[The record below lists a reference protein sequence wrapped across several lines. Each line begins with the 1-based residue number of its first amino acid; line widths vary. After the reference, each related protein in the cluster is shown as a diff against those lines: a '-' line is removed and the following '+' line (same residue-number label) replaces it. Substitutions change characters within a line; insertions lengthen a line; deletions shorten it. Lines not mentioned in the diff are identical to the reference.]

1 MKGKRIITQPAKAVL
16 ITVIGIFCLF
26 LYSCRMTVSLTGGT
40 INPNAKTVYI
50 ATFPNNATLVN
61 PSLSQ
66 DFTNA
71 LKNKIQNQTPLTI
84 VNNEGDY
91 SIEGEITGY
100 NISPIAVQ
108 GNETA
113 AMNRLTITVRVRFS
127 NRFDENQNFE
137 ESFSHNHDYNST
149 INFTSMESTFIA
161 EINDVLTDKIF
172 NRAFVNW

>member
-1 MKGKRIITQPAKAVL
+1 MKEKRIIAKPAKFTFIIAF
-16 ITVIGIFCLF
+16 GIFCLF
-26 LYSCRMTVSLTGGT
+26 LYSCRVSVSLTGGT
-40 INPNAKTVYI
+40 IDPNAKTVYI

-100 NISPIAVQ
+100 NISPVAIQ

-113 AMNRLTITVRVRFS
+113 ALNRLTITVRVRFI
-127 NRFDENQNFE
+127 NRFDENLNFE
-137 ESFSHNHDYNST
+137 QSFSRYYDYDSN
-149 INFTSMESTFIA
+149 INFTSSENTFVA
-161 EINDVLTDKIF
+161 SINDALTDDIF
-172 NRAFVNW
+172 NKAFVNW